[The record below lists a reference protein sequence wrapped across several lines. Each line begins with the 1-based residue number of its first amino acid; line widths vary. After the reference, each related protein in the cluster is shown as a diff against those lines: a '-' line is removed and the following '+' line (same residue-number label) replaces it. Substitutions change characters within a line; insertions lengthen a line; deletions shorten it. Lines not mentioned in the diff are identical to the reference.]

1 MRRYAPRRS
10 SGTAAS
16 ISRATYMP
24 TLPTAGPKVM
34 TPAPRPRSEL
44 RGDDLDDGALHLEIV
59 GDGLADR
66 GLAGGHRL
74 DPAPDELAGV
84 DQKPCRTPLLQA
96 VGTEVSHL
104 LGDLYQLG
112 RGVVVDPRL
121 GLQDGLLGVG
131 RRVVEV
137 DGHEALLGRV
147 LQ

>member
-34 TPAPRPRSEL
+34 TPPPRPRSEL
-44 RGDDLDDGALHLEIV
+44 GGDDLDDGALHLEIV

-74 DPAPDELAGV
+74 DPASDELAGV
-84 DQKPCRTPLLQA
+84 DQETRGDALLQA
-96 VGTEVSHL
+96 VGAEVPHL
-104 LGDLYQLG
+104 LGDLHELG

-121 GLQDGLLGVG
+121 GLQDGLLGV
-131 RRVVEV
+131 
-137 DGHEALLGRV
+137 
-147 LQ
+147 